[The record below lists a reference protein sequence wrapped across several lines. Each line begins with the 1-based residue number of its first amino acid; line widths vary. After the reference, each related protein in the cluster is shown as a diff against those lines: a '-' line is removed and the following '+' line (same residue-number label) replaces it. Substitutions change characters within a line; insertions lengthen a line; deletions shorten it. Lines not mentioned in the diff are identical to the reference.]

1 MYDETSQGTEV
12 DGLWFT
18 SLPSSSKG
26 VLYFDYDGRDEYEV
40 EKRESFTRRDL
51 DDLAFVPDEDYD
63 GFVTIGFSGES
74 DQGEDFSGTLY
85 IEVNGTGR
93 SSSDGEVTYEVDV
106 NAAVDLDHSSGISS
120 LRNIRGQGIPL
131 NIYKHISDYYN
142 SHRNSPLSM
151 SFISDL
157 YPVGSFG
164 I

>member
-63 GFVTIGFSGES
+63 GFVTVLAVSPTRVRIFLVHFILRSMA
-74 DQGEDFSGTLY
+74 QG
-85 IEVNGTGR
+85 V
-93 SSSDGEVTYEVDV
+93 
-106 NAAVDLDHSSGISS
+106 H
-120 LRNIRGQGIPL
+120 PL
-131 NIYKHISDYYN
+131 TAK
-142 SHRNSPLSM
+142 
-151 SFISDL
+151 
-157 YPVGSFG
+157 
-164 I
+164 

>member
-1 MYDETSQGTEV
+1 MAFQLLDHIVSH
-12 DGLWFT
+12 
-18 SLPSSSKG
+18 G
-26 VLYFDYDGRDEYEV
+26 VVIHRADKCRFQ
-40 EKRESFTRRDL
+40 L
-51 DDLAFVPDEDYD
+51 D
-63 GFVTIGFSGES
+63 IC
-74 DQGEDFSGTLY
+74 
-85 IEVNGTGR
+85 
-93 SSSDGEVTYEVDV
+93 DV
-106 NAAVDLDHSSGISS
+106 LRHVSRNAAVDLDHSSGISS